1 MKPSA
6 AQLSGLQYE
15 LAMALSSSLEL
26 EPILEAVLSVLLRQL
41 DGRTAVVLAGD
52 GARTPLVALPRAA
65 AAMMTWLQADET
77 RADGSTEQPL
87 HRLYLEP
94 NGVELHR
101 FSLSGFGVL
110 VLERRGP
117 PLPAEVMRALEP
129 LMERLGRAARACLDH
144 ATVRASEA
152 RFSELAAT
160 VPEVI
165 FECRLAA
172 SGELSFDYVSPRG
185 DAVLGLDPATLVEQP
200 RALVD
205 RLHPDDREGL
215 VIALGVAASRRESF
229 EHRVRLGDGGP
240 QTRWLRIA
248 ANPRGPR
255 EDDRFSGLMEDIS
268 AQQQVA
274 TAEREAARLR
284 MSSLLGL
291 AGDAMV
297 GADSSGRITHWNRAA
312 EALLGYPAS
321 TILGEPLAQIM
332 PERMRAA
339 HAAGMARHMATGESG
354 ILGRP
359 VELPALHADGRE
371 VQVELLVSRVEDG
384 GEVFFIAVL
393 RDLTERL
400 RAERERA
407 RSVAEEQRFASAL
420 VELGRVALTDPVG
433 LHGRLTSIVAAVLD
447 IARVS
452 VWSLDP
458 ASITC
463 LDLFE
468 AVEGL
473 HSAGLVLEEQAFRP
487 YFAALREESVIIA
500 PDARTHRATSC
511 FRESYLEPFGIVSML
526 DVPVRTLAGVEGVL
540 CMEATERR
548 DWRDTEVRFCLDAAG
563 LLSQARERM
572 VRARLEARHKIV
584 LASIDDAVI
593 ACDTDQTVTL
603 INPAAERLTGWTA
616 AKALGR
622 PLREVVRVL
631 SAETSGPVDTLVTE
645 VLASGIPGPKD
656 VVRLL
661 VRDEE
666 QILIAKHADPILEL
680 GRLTGAVLTF
690 RDVREREA
698 SRRALEEQN
707 RKLHALR
714 EAIPDMLFSVTIDG
728 QIQYQKTVP
737 TPDLLVPPE
746 ELSAHTIG
754 SLFPPETAAQLL
766 RAVSE
771 TIRTDTVQTVEYAVE
786 RRTFEARFAPLSD
799 FETTVIVRNVTEERS
814 REDALRAERAWLQ
827 VMLSSAS
834 AVIYSLRLPDFAVDY
849 ISESVTTMLGFTT
862 QQYLQP
868 RFWEL
873 AVHPSDLPGLMSD
886 FGRILTTG
894 RMSYQYRHRHAD
906 GNYRWLQG
914 ELQLVRDSDGRPERF
929 IGASFDVTDLKRS
942 ESRTAALLAV
952 QQIVTQIG
960 AAFLRGSDRSEELA
974 VDEALDALGRLT
986 RADRAYVFD
995 YDGLFVNNTHEWCRE
1010 GIIPQKSVLQRLP
1023 AGDFE
1028 FFLRSVMSGTWLH
1041 IPAVSALP
1049 PEAQAEKDLLSAQG
1063 IESLLAVPLMDDGS
1077 VRGFVGIDNPDL
1089 DPLSPSE
1096 FADLMQLMADTLVSG
1111 RRRTSSERALRQ
1123 LNERLT
1129 RTSGQQRQLL
1139 DLSIDVARA
1148 TSREELFV
1156 TLRNRLR
1163 PLLKADRVSM
1173 MERLDDGRRH
1183 LFRLLDSDPES
1194 ATGAGTDMVSA
1205 RTIEREVG
1213 DDIGGS
1219 APALAM
1225 ECKAAVTSRQYR
1237 LSDFPDWIQLQEV
1250 YGYNQF
1256 MVVPLLGTTGVFGTL
1271 NVAFTRA
1278 EPPTAE
1284 EVDWVSTF
1292 AAMLAAHLTLHEAR
1306 EALQQLNLALE
1317 TRVELRTRELRASEE
1332 RFEQLFREAPQAM
1345 LIVDAERRVVQS
1357 NHRAQSLFR
1366 IEEGAFV
1373 GTPISELVP
1382 VGFRAQHDRLMDGFI
1397 ERRDG
1402 PTLMTGINVPALR
1415 VDGSAFSAEIVL
1427 VPIDLNGEPHV
1438 LAGVT
1443 DVTDQLEAQAAV
1455 TRSLQEKETLLK
1467 EIHHRVKNN
1476 LQVISSLLMLQSEQM
1491 PSTRARE
1498 LLAESVQRVRSMA
1511 LVHQQLY
1518 GVESLERIDLG
1529 DYARTLAESL
1539 RGALAQDARLRV
1551 DASVVEVTVDTAVP
1565 FGLILNEL
1573 LTNAFKYGLP
1583 QRGEGG
1589 EPTPGRTG
1597 EGFDIVVEV
1606 GIVEERIRVAVTD
1619 SGKGPP
1625 DGFDPARSSGLGLQL
1640 VRTLSRQ
1647 LRGTLELD
1655 VDRGSRF
1662 AVTCPRG
1669 LVRSSETSAGG
1680 VP

>member
-6 AQLSGLQYE
+6 AQLYGLQYE

-26 EPILEAVLSVLLRQL
+26 QPILEAVLSVLLRQL

-52 GARTPLVALPRAA
+52 GRTPLVALPRAA
-65 AAMMTWLQADET
+65 AATMTWLQADET

-87 HRLYLEP
+87 HRLDLEP

-101 FSLSGFGVL
+101 FKLSGFGVL

-129 LMERLGRAARACLDH
+129 LMERLVRAARACLDH

-165 FECRLAA
+165 FDCRLAA
-172 SGELSFDYVSPRG
+172 SGEISFDYVSPRA
-185 DAVLGLDPATLVEQP
+185 DAVLGLDSATLVEQP

-255 EDDRFSGLMEDIS
+255 EDDRFSGLMEDITT
-268 AQQQVA
+268 QQRLA
-274 TAEREAARLR
+274 MAEREAARLR

-321 TILGEPLAQIM
+321 TILGEPLARIM

-339 HAAGMARHMATGESG
+339 HAAGMARHMATGEARV
-354 ILGRP
+354 LGQP

-393 RDLTERL
+393 RDFTERL

-420 VELGRVALTDPVG
+420 VELSRAALTDPVD
-433 LHGRLTSIVAAVLD
+433 LHGRLTSIVAAALD

-468 AVEGL
+468 AVEGR

-487 YFAALREESVIIA
+487 YFAALRDESAIIA

-511 FRESYLEPFGIVSML
+511 FRESYLEPLGIVSML

-540 CMEATERR
+540 CMEATEQR
-548 DWRDTEVRFCLDAAG
+548 DWRDAEVRFCLDAAT
-563 LLSQARERM
+563 LLSQARERI
-572 VRARLEARHKIV
+572 VRARLEARHEIV
-584 LASIDDAVI
+584 LASIGDAVI
-593 ACDTDQTVTL
+593 SCDTDQRITL
-603 INPAAERLTGWTA
+603 INPAAEHLTGWTSVE
-616 AKALGR
+616 ALGR
-622 PLREVVRVL
+622 PVSEVFRAL
-631 SAETSGPVDTLVTE
+631 SAETLGPVDTLVTE
-645 VLASGIPGPKD
+645 VLASGLAGPKD

-661 VRDEE
+661 VRGEE
-666 QILIAKHADPILEL
+666 QILIASTLRPLFEF
-680 GRLTGAVLTF
+680 GTLTGAVLTF
-690 RDVREREA
+690 RDVREEEA

-707 RKLHALR
+707 RRLHAIR
-714 EAIPDMLFSVTIDG
+714 EA
-728 QIQYQKTVP
+728 
-737 TPDLLVPPE
+737 TPDLLFSVSVDGRLQYQQATPRPDLFLPPDKI
-746 ELSAHTIG
+746 SAHTVDSI
-754 SLFPPETAAQLL
+754 FAPETAAKIL
-766 RAVSE
+766 RAVAE
-771 TIRTDTVQTVEYAVE
+771 TLHTGEVQTVEYAVE
-786 RRTFEARFAPLSD
+786 DPGGRRTFEARFARLSD
-799 FETTVIVRNVTEERS
+799 CETIVMLRNVTEERS
-814 REDALRAERAWLQ
+814 REDALREERARLQ
-827 VMLSSAS
+827 MVLASTSAI
-834 AVIYSLRLPDFAVDY
+834 IYSAQLPSFEVDY
-849 ISESVTTMLGFTT
+849 VSDSATAVLGFTP
-862 QQYLQP
+862 QEFQAP
-868 RFWEL
+868 GFWER
-873 AVHPSDLPGLMSD
+873 AVHPDDRERVLAGL
-886 FGRILTTG
+886 GRLFETG
-894 RMSYQYRHRHAD
+894 QHLHEYRHRHAD
-906 GNYRWLQG
+906 GSYRWLRD
-914 ELQLVRDSDGRPERF
+914 EVRLVPDDEGRPVRAV
-929 IGASFDVTDLKRS
+929 GASFDITDRKQS
-942 ESRTAALLAV
+942 ESRLAALLAV
-952 QQIVTQIG
+952 QQIVTRIST
-960 AAFLRGSDRSEELA
+960 AFLRVPDGSEGLA
-974 VDEALDALGRLT
+974 VDEALDALGRFT
-986 RADRAYVFD
+986 RADRAYVFEGD
-995 YDGLFVNNTHEWCRE
+995 EYLDNTYEWCRE
-1010 GIIPQKSVLQRLP
+1010 GVMPQKSELQRMP
-1023 AGDFE
+1023 AEAFD
-1028 FFLRSVMSGTWLH
+1028 FFLQPLKSGRWLH

-1049 PEAQAEKDLLSAQG
+1049 PEAQAEKDMLSAQG
-1063 IESLLAVPLMDDGS
+1063 IESLLAVPLMDDGCL
-1077 VRGFVGIDNPDL
+1077 RGFVGIDNPDL

-1096 FADLMQLMADTLVSG
+1096 FADLMQLMADTLASG
-1111 RRRTSSERALRQ
+1111 MRRLNGERALRQ
-1123 LNERLT
+1123 LNDRLS
-1129 RTSGQQRQLL
+1129 RTSAQQRQLL

-1148 TSREELFV
+1148 TGREELFV
-1156 TLRNRLR
+1156 TLRHRLR
-1163 PLLKADRVSM
+1163 PLLQADRVSM

-1183 LFRLLDSDPES
+1183 LFRLLDSDLES

-1205 RTIEREVG
+1205 RTIERELG
-1213 DDIGGS
+1213 DIAGS
-1219 APALAM
+1219 APARAM
-1225 ECKAAVTSRQYR
+1225 ERNAAITSRQYH

-1256 MVVPLLGTTGVFGTL
+1256 MVVPLFGTTGTFGTL
-1271 NVAFTRA
+1271 QIAFTRA

-1306 EALQQLNLALE
+1306 EALQHLNLALE

-1357 NHRAQSLFR
+1357 NHTAQSLFR
-1366 IEEGAFV
+1366 TEEGAFV
-1373 GTPISELVP
+1373 GTPINDLVP
-1382 VGFRAQHDRLMDGFI
+1382 VAFRARHDRLMDGFI

-1402 PTLMTGINVPALR
+1402 PTLMTGRNVPALR
-1415 VDGSAFSAEIVL
+1415 VDGSAFSAEVTL

-1455 TRSLQEKETLLK
+1455 TRSLREKETLLK

-1491 PSTRARE
+1491 PSERARE

-1511 LVHQQLY
+1511 LIHQQLY

-1539 RGALAQDARLRV
+1539 RGALAPHARLRV

-1583 QRGEGG
+1583 QRDEGG

-1625 DGFDPARSSGLGLQL
+1625 EGFDPARSSGLGLQL

-1647 LRGTLELD
+1647 LRGRLELD

-1669 LVRSSETSAGG
+1669 LVHA
-1680 VP
+1680 